1 MKETGRIE
9 IIPVGGDTSI
19 ERVNA
24 QLESLIL
31 ARERTIP
38 GSRGFGLSGD
48 YLDAPC
54 CEVASEFGVELE
66 EKVDIYIPEID
77 IAEVKVD
84 AGIDGHVDAQ
94 VSVRWRDGYDSTD
107 Q

>member
-1 MKETGRIE
+1 MRETSRIR
-9 IIPVGGDTSI
+9 IVPVDGDTSI

-54 CEVASEFGVELE
+54 YEVASAFGVELE
-66 EKVDIYIPEID
+66 EKVDEYIPEID
-77 IAEVKVD
+77 IAEVQVD
-84 AGIDGHVDAQ
+84 ADIDGAVDAR
-94 VSVRWRDGYDSTD
+94 VAVRWRDGYDSGD

>member
-1 MKETGRIE
+1 MRESSVIE
-9 IIPVGGDTSI
+9 IVPVDGNMSI

-24 QLESLIL
+24 QLRSLIL

-48 YLDAPC
+48 YLDAPAY
-54 CEVASEFGVELE
+54 EAVSGFGVELE
-66 EKVDIYIPEID
+66 EKTDIYIPEID
-77 IAEVKVD
+77 IREVRVNAD
-84 AGIDGHVDAQ
+84 IDGRAEAQ
-94 VSVRWRDGYDSTD
+94 VYVGWRDGYDSGN

>member
-1 MKETGRIE
+1 MRETDRIT
-9 IIPVGGDTSI
+9 IVPTGGEAPI

-24 QLESLIL
+24 QLKTLIL
-31 ARERTIP
+31 AQERTIP

-54 CEVASEFGVELE
+54 YEASSEFGVELE
-66 EKVDIYIPEID
+66 EKVDAFIPEID

-84 AGIDGHVDAQ
+84 ADINGRVDAQ
-94 VSVRWRDGYDSTD
+94 VFVEWRDGYDSGD

>member
-1 MKETGRIE
+1 MRDTDRIQ
-9 IIPVGGDTSI
+9 IVPVGGDTSI

-24 QLESLIL
+24 QLKSLIL

-54 CEVASEFGVELE
+54 YEVASAFGVELE

-84 AGIDGHVDAQ
+84 AGIDGHVDTQ

>member
-1 MKETGRIE
+1 MRETDRIT
-9 IIPVGGDTSI
+9 IVPVGGEAPI
-19 ERVNA
+19 ERINA
-24 QLESLIL
+24 QLRALIL
-31 ARERTIP
+31 TRERTIP

-54 CEVASEFGVELE
+54 YEVSSEFGVELE

-84 AGIDGHVDAQ
+84 AGIDGRVDTQ

>member
-1 MKETGRIE
+1 MRELDRIE
-9 IIPVGGDTSI
+9 IVSVDGDTSI

-24 QLESLIL
+24 QLKALIL

-48 YLDAPC
+48 YVDAPC
-54 CEVASEFGVELE
+54 YEVASEFGVELE
-66 EKVDIYIPEID
+66 EKADIYIPEID
-77 IAEVKVD
+77 ITEVNVD
-84 AGIDGHVDAQ
+84 ADMSGTVNTQ
-94 VSVRWRDGYDSTD
+94 VYVKWRDGYDSKD

>member
-1 MKETGRIE
+1 MRETDRIR
-9 IIPVGGDTSI
+9 IVPVGGAAPIDRI
-19 ERVNA
+19 NA
-24 QLESLIL
+24 QLKALIL
-31 ARERTIP
+31 TRERTIP

-54 CEVASEFGVELE
+54 YEVASEFGVELE
-66 EKVDIYIPEID
+66 EKADIYIPEID

-84 AGIDGHVDAQ
+84 AGIDGRVDTQ
-94 VSVRWRDGYDSTD
+94 VSVRWRDGYDSAD

>member
-1 MKETGRIE
+1 MRETDRIT
-9 IIPVGGDTSI
+9 IVPVGGEAPI

-24 QLESLIL
+24 QLKALIL
-31 ARERTIP
+31 TRERTIP

-54 CEVASEFGVELE
+54 YEVSSEFGVELE

-84 AGIDGHVDAQ
+84 AGIDGRVDTQ

>member
-1 MKETGRIE
+1 MRETSRIE
-9 IIPVGGDTSI
+9 IVPVGGEAPI

-24 QLESLIL
+24 QLKALIL
-31 ARERTIP
+31 TRERTIP

-54 CEVASEFGVELE
+54 YEVASEFGVELE

-84 AGIDGHVDAQ
+84 AGIDGRVDTQ

>member
-1 MKETGRIE
+1 MRGLDRIE
-9 IIPVGGDTSI
+9 IVPVGGDTSI
-19 ERVNA
+19 RRVDA
-24 QLESLIL
+24 QLKALIL

-38 GSRGFGLSGD
+38 GSRGFGLAGD

-54 CEVASEFGVELE
+54 YEVASEFGVELE

-84 AGIDGHVDAQ
+84 AGIDGTVDAQ
-94 VSVRWRDGYDSTD
+94 ISIRWRDGYDSGD

>member
-1 MKETGRIE
+1 MRETDRIT
-9 IIPVGGDTSI
+9 IVPVGGEAPI

-24 QLESLIL
+24 QLKALIL
-31 ARERTIP
+31 TRERTIP

-48 YLDAPC
+48 HLDAPC
-54 CEVASEFGVELE
+54 YEVASEFGVELE

-84 AGIDGHVDAQ
+84 ADIDGTVDTQ
-94 VSVRWRDGYDSTD
+94 ISVRWRDGYDSTD